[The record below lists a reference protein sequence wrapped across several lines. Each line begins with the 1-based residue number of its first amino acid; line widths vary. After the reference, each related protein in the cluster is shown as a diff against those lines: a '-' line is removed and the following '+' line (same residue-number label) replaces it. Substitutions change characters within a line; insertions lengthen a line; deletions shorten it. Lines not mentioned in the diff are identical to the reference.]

1 MKTTQPP
8 ITNDQE
14 LAGYQA
20 GADRLRAMIDRHE
33 QDLATERQQ
42 MPLDMERVD
51 QIRYQLRHL
60 YGYYRSIQDAIDL
73 FAAPS
78 DCLTCLRLRSKRR
91 LLRMITARLG
101 DGLQHVA

>member
-42 MPLDMERVD
+42 TPLDMERLD
-51 QIRYQLRHL
+51 QIRYQLLHL
-60 YGYYRSIQDAIDL
+60 YGYYRGIQDAIDVYQQH
-73 FAAPS
+73 
-78 DCLTCLRLRSKRR
+78 RQ
-91 LLRMITARLG
+91 TA
-101 DGLQHVA
+101 